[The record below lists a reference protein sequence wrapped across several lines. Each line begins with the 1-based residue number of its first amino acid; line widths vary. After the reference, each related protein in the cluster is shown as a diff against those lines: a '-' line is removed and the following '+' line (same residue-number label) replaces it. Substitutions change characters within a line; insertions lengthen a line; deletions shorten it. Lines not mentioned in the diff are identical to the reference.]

1 MYGKLIIISGPS
13 GTGKTT
19 IVHHLL
25 DQYPELTFSIS
36 ATTRSLREKEKEG
49 EDYYFMTQSE
59 FESKLGNEE
68 FLEYEEVYEGL
79 YYGTLM
85 SELDRI
91 WNNNQ
96 IPVLDI
102 DVKGAIN
109 IKNHFKGD
117 PLLIYIHPG
126 SKETLRK
133 RLEGRGTEG
142 STKIQKRLERAEAE
156 LAMADEFH
164 HVLYNHNLEKTLKS
178 AQSLVEQYL
187 GRTG

>member
-1 MYGKLIIISGPS
+1 MQGKLIIVSGPS

-19 IVHHLL
+19 IVQNLL
-25 DQYPELTFSIS
+25 DQFPELTFSIS
-36 ATTRSLREKEKEG
+36 ATTRSLREQEKEG
-49 EDYYFMTQSE
+49 EDYYFMTPDE
-59 FESKLGNEE
+59 FESRLSNHA

-85 SELDRI
+85 SELHRI

-109 IKNHFKGD
+109 IKNHFQGN
-117 PLLIYIHPG
+117 PLLIFIHPG
-126 SKETLRK
+126 SRENLRK

-142 STKIQKRLERAEAE
+142 NNKIQKRLERAENE
-156 LAMADEFH
+156 LALADKFH
-164 HVLYNHNLEKTLKS
+164 HVLYNYNLEETLAS
-178 AQSLVEQYL
+178 AQSLVEKYL
-187 GRTG
+187 GKAG